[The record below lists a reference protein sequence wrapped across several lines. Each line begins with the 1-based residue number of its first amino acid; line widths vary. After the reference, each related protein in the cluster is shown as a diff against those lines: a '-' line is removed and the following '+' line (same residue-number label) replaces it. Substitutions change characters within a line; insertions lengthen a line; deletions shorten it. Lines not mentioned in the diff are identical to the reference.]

1 MSITSEL
8 FVGGELSSWLLRRFG
23 GEMTVNHLSDW
34 FNSVCQS

>member
-8 FVGGELSSWLLRRFG
+8 FVGGESSSWLVRWFG

-34 FNSVCQS
+34 FNGVLQS

>member
-8 FVGGELSSWLLRRFG
+8 FIELSSWLVRWFG

-34 FNSVCQS
+34 FNGVCQS

>member
-8 FVGGELSSWLLRRFG
+8 FVGGESSSWLVRWFG

-34 FNSVCQS
+34 FKGVLQS